1 VAVVERSNIGDITVW
16 HWTGDAPD
24 VLLLHG
30 LGNYGRYWDFFAQEI
45 AGRLRLVAPDARGHG
60 ESAKDTTGAP
70 SEFVHDAMDVL
81 RTMGLARPLV
91 VGHSMGG
98 LHATALTLTHPERV
112 RGLVII
118 DTGPGLEA
126 SLQER
131 ARRLTLERPDTF
143 ADETRALAYLRE
155 TSPGYSDAVYANR
168 IHFAF
173 DRRGAELAWRSSKEA
188 LRRVLEEIHGHA
200 NQVWDRLGEIDVPVM
215 LVRGTRSP
223 TFSAARAQ
231 ATLAPLR
238 HGTLIELDAAHNVP
252 LEQPKALADAV
263 VRFAKETR

>member
-16 HWTGDAPD
+16 HWSGDAPD
-24 VLLLHG
+24 VLLMHG
-30 LGNYGRYWDFFAQEI
+30 LGNYGRYWDFFAQQI
-45 AGRLRLVAPDARGHG
+45 AGRLRLVAPDARVHG

-70 SEFVHDAMDVL
+70 SEFVGDAMAVL

-98 LHATALTLTHPERV
+98 LHATALTLAHPERV

-118 DTGPGLEA
+118 DTGPGLEGA
-126 SLQER
+126 FQER
-131 ARRLTLERPDTF
+131 ARRLALERPDTF
-143 ADETRALAYLRE
+143 ADEAQALAYLRE

-173 DRRGAELAWRSSKEA
+173 DRRGAELAWRSSKDG
-188 LRRVLEEIHGHA
+188 LRAILDEIHR
-200 NQVWDRLGEIDVPVM
+200 NSKSVWDRLGEIDVPVL
-215 LVRGTRSP
+215 LVRGTRSA
-223 TFSAARAQ
+223 TFSAARAK
-231 ATLAPLR
+231 ATFAPLR
-238 HGTLIELDAAHNVP
+238 HGTFIELDAAHNVP
-252 LEQPKALADAV
+252 LDQPKALADAV